1 MIGFIAKYPKVFYEG
16 IKGFM
21 NQALTLRIL
30 ALLNEYTLKSK
41 IATMLPWKKTG
52 SAVAGFPVEFLLA
65 FDVFPIFPE
74 VYAIYA
80 GSAGVTQPL
89 IEHAESMG
97 YSRDLCSY
105 MKTSIG
111 GYEKKYPC
119 DFGGAPKPD
128 FYLSTNMICDT
139 HVKWIEN
146 EARRHGVPYFSVD
159 VPSYVSGS
167 DEERL
172 ERYIDYVVAQ
182 FYDLIKFLE
191 EHTGKSFSEIKFMKT
206 VNKSQEACLLY
217 HEIYKYRRRLPAP
230 QYFEFQRLFMLPV
243 GVMWN
248 LDGCIKYYKSEL
260 EKIKKRYDHTPQ
272 VELGSGEKFRV
283 MWEGITIWYKVDM
296 YYDLAEKGAKVVYE
310 SYTESVAFRRK
321 RTSTFPETLRQMA
334 KEIIITPYTLNL
346 ENRISFFEQKI
357 DEFAIDG
364 LILHANLSCRPS
376 STGLLDLKEAI
387 QKSRGIPVLILN
399 ADMDDPRSY
408 AEGPTQTRL
417 DSFIEMMEVKQQNKN
432 N

>member
-1 MIGFIAKYPKVFYEG
+1 MIGFIAKHPKVFYEG
-16 IKGFM
+16 VKGFM
-21 NQALTLRIL
+21 HQALTPRIF

-41 IATMLPWKKTG
+41 IATLLPWKKTG
-52 SAVAGFPVEFLLA
+52 NVVAGFPVEFLLSL
-65 FDVFPIFPE
+65 DIFPLWPE
-74 VYAIYA
+74 VFAIYA
-80 GSAGVTQPL
+80 GAAGVTQPL
-89 IEHAESMG
+89 IEHAESIG

-111 GYEKKYPC
+111 AYEKKYPC
-119 DFGGAPKPD
+119 DFGGPPKGD
-128 FYLSTNMICDT
+128 IYLSTNMICDT

-146 EARRHGVPYFSVD
+146 EARRLAAPYFGLD

-167 DEERL
+167 DEARL

-191 EHTGKSFSEIKFMKT
+191 EQTGKSFSEEKFMKT

-217 HEIYKYRRRLPAP
+217 HEIYNYRKRLPAP
-230 QYFEFQRLFMLPV
+230 QYFEFQRLLMLPI

-248 LDGCIKYYKSEL
+248 LDSAIKYYRKYL
-260 EKIKKRYDHTPQ
+260 AKIKKRYDHAPPE
-272 VELGSGEKFRV
+272 ELTGREKFRV

-310 SYTESVAFRRK
+310 SYTESVAFRKK

-334 KEIIITPYTLNL
+334 KELILTPYTFNL

-357 DEFAIDG
+357 DEYDIDG

-376 STGLLDLKEAI
+376 STGLLDLKDAI
-387 QKSRGIPVLILN
+387 QKNRGIPILILN

-417 DSFIEMMEVKQQNKN
+417 DSFVEMMEENQQSKK
-432 N
+432 

>member
-1 MIGFIAKYPKVFYEG
+1 MIGFIAKYPKVFSSG

-21 NQALTLRIL
+21 NQALTPRLF
-30 ALLNEYTLKSK
+30 ALMNEYTIKSK
-41 IATMLPWKKTG
+41 IANRLPWKKTG
-52 SAVAGFPVEFLLA
+52 STVAGFPVEFLLA
-65 FDVFPIFPE
+65 FNVFPIYPE

-111 GYEKKYPC
+111 AYERKYPC

-146 EARRHGVPYFSVD
+146 EARRHGVPYFGLD

-167 DEERL
+167 NEERL
-172 ERYIDYVVAQ
+172 ENYIDYVVAQ

-191 EHTGKSFSEIKFMKT
+191 ARTGKSFSERKFMET

-217 HEIYKYRRRLPAP
+217 HEIYKYRSMLPAP
-230 QYFEFQRLFMLPV
+230 QYFEFQRLFMLPT

-248 LDGCIKYYKSEL
+248 LDGCIKYYQRHLK
-260 EKIKKRYDHTPQ
+260 KIKEKYDEAPP
-272 VELGSGEKFRV
+272 EKLGAREKFRV
-283 MWEGITIWYKVDM
+283 MWEGITIWYNVDL
-296 YYDLAEKGAKVVYE
+296 YYDLARQGAKVVYE
-310 SYTESVAFRRK
+310 SYTDSVAFRRK
-321 RTSTFPETLRQMA
+321 RTSTLPETLRQMA

-346 ENRISFFEQKI
+346 ENRIAFFEQKI
-357 DEFAIDG
+357 DEYKIDG

-387 QKSRGIPVLILN
+387 QKSKKIPVLILN
-399 ADMDDPRSY
+399 ADMDDPRSF

-417 DSFIEMMEVKQQNKN
+417 DSFIEMMEENQQD
-432 N
+432 